1 MRRAVRVKVF
11 LAVGGLVAAVGAVA
25 LVDRADRA
33 SRPEITDVHGWQTT
47 GLRTD
52 RDPMV
57 TRFHRFGELAE
68 AHWVSSWRGS
78 SRDLVPYQD
87 NRYYLTAVLR
97 LTPGRVARLFGTR
110 PTVAT
115 PLPGFTDAVPADPG
129 LPGELAPHTP
139 GAAAWVTV
147 PELEP
152 LLVRARQS
160 RTYFDPA
167 DDTVL
172 IAGVD
177 VRDPDEPVVTVDPWG
192 NTTTTTPSPFAVPS

>member
-1 MRRAVRVKVF
+1 MKVL
-11 LAVGGLVAAVGAVA
+11 LAVGGLVAAAGLVGW
-25 LVDRADRA
+25 ADHA
-33 SRPEITDVHGWQTT
+33 SRPKPVDVHGWQTT

-52 RDPMV
+52 RDPM
-57 TRFHRFGELAE
+57 TARFHRFGEAVD

-97 LTPGRVARLFGTR
+97 LTPGQVARLIGTR
-110 PTVAT
+110 TTVAT

-139 GAAAWVTV
+139 DAAAWVTV
-147 PELEP
+147 PALEP
-152 LLVRARQS
+152 VLVRARQS

-167 DDTVL
+167 GDTVL
-172 IAGVD
+172 VSGVD